1 MTLAPK
7 GPACLFTE
15 GSSGL
20 TGLARGKYSVNLG
33 WGHVCKGRWEG
44 VGGAEDELG
53 VALSQQLPW
62 ATGFAEP
69 LAAWLGYSP
78 TYMMLVAVMS
88 QRAGGRKR
96 RGLKGCWGSMLVSG
110 CPAALHRSR

>member
-15 GSSGL
+15 VSSGL

-33 WGHVCKGRWEG
+33 WGRVCKGRWEG
-44 VGGAEDELG
+44 AGGAADELG

-62 ATGFAEP
+62 AQASLSPRQPG
-69 LAAWLGYSP
+69 LATHP
-78 TYMMLVAVMS
+78 HT
-88 QRAGGRKR
+88 
-96 RGLKGCWGSMLVSG
+96 
-110 CPAALHRSR
+110 